1 MYKSGFVAVI
11 GRPNVGKSSI
21 LNDLI
26 GEKISIISNRPQTTR
41 NKIQMVYTDEK
52 MQAIFL
58 DTPGIQM
65 PKNELGEYMLKV
77 SRSAFEEVDLILFVV
92 DTSLETGRLDS
103 YIIEELKKV
112 SLPIVCVINKT
123 DLVNEEEKA
132 ELIDKYKKM
141 NMFDRI
147 VTSSALEGDVGGILE
162 GIYDLLEEGPMYY
175 PDDMITDQPIR
186 NIVAEIIR
194 EKSLIN
200 LREEIPHGIFVGVD
214 KISTRNEKLTD
225 IIATIFVEQKSH
237 KGMVIGKNGQM
248 LKRIGSEARKDIER
262 LLEKKVNLQLWVK
275 VEKDWRKKK
284 NKVKEFGYE

>member
-186 NIVAEIIR
+186 NIVAEIVR

>member
-52 MQAIFL
+52 MQAVFL

-77 SRSAFEEVDLILFVV
+77 SKSAFEEVDLILFVV

-103 YIIEELKKV
+103 YIIEELKSV

-123 DLVNEEEKA
+123 DLINAEEKA
-132 ELIDKYKKM
+132 DLIDKYKKM
-141 NMFDRI
+141 NLFDKV
-147 VTSSALEGDVGGILE
+147 VTSSALKGDVEGILE
-162 GIYDLLEEGPMYY
+162 GIYDFLEEGPMYY

-200 LREEIPHGIFVGVD
+200 LREEIPHGIFVGID
-214 KISTRNEKLTD
+214 KISSRNEKLTD

-248 LKRIGSEARKDIER
+248 LKKIGSEARKDIEK

-275 VEKDWRKKK
+275 IEKDWRKKK